1 MQYIWAALSAVLIAA
16 ITWITWFPN
25 ALASAFMPSLS
36 TAFYMDAIFSAIA
49 ALLSAMRG
57 EKYIHGME
65 IKSENDE
72 THINKLIYFFF

>member
-1 MQYIWAALSAVLIAA
+1 
-16 ITWITWFPN
+16 
-25 ALASAFMPSLS
+25 MPSLS

-65 IKSENDE
+65 IKSENNE